1 MNTALI
7 PKSDHFPTTRWSLV
21 LEAGVAEEE
30 IARKALG
37 ELCEIYWKPIYGY
50 IRGRGWG
57 EQEAEDLTQGFFASL
72 LARESLQGADENLGK
87 LRAFLLGS
95 VKHFLVDEYRKMNAA
110 KRGGGT
116 GPLSLDHE
124 DAERQFADVIA
135 DGNSPESL
143 FERMWA
149 RTLIE
154 EVIGRIEKEYVEA
167 GKHEVF
173 AALRPIVM
181 SEESPRPQRAIARE
195 LGMSLAAVKVGVFR
209 LRQRFRELLE
219 GEIRQTLHEQGEM
232 EEELQQLLRI
242 WAE

>member
-1 MNTALI
+1 MNTLLS
-7 PKSDHFPTTRWSLV
+7 PENDPFPTTRWSLV
-21 LEAGVAEEE
+21 LAAGVAEEE
-30 IARKALG
+30 IAGKALG

-50 IRGRGWG
+50 IRGCGWG

-95 VKHFLVDEYRKMNAA
+95 VKHFLIDEYRKMNAA
-110 KRGGGT
+110 KRGSGT
-116 GPLSLDHE
+116 GPLSLDHD
-124 DAERQFADVIA
+124 DAERQFAAVIA
-135 DGNSPESL
+135 DGDSPETL

-154 EVIGRIEKEYVEA
+154 EVIGGIEKEYAEA

-173 AALRPIVM
+173 VALRPIVM
-181 SEESPRPQRAIARE
+181 SEENPRPQRAIARE

-232 EEELQQLLRI
+232 VEELQHLLRI